1 MKTRLN
7 LLAAITILLFFV
19 SCSSTSITGLPPRSG
34 NSVLLGGHV
43 SILIPGQIGGAKQI
57 LAVMLINCDT
67 GAHHIIHATRSDSPD
82 SGFTGKFFIQ
92 ANVPP
97 GKYAP
102 AAFVIRVGIAG
113 WYGTIFIP
121 VPEHAIII
129 TTAREKIAYL
139 GTYQLTF
146 DGGTQGTIYII
157 KGETREC
164 VVSPYRIVQIDRK
177 PEYRWL
183 DMVDNKIYAQITF
196 DPSNTKLI
204 ELERDNQY
212 LPPSARDE
220 FMLKVNELIEKTKRE
235 EWR

>member
-1 MKTRLN
+1 MKTRLHV
-7 LLAAITILLFFV
+7 LLAIATLLLFV

-34 NSVLLGGHV
+34 NSALLGGHV
-43 SILIPGQIGGAKQI
+43 SILIPGQIGGVKQI
-57 LAVMLINCDT
+57 LAVMLTNCDT
-67 GAHHIIHATRSDSPD
+67 GAHHIINAIKSDSPD
-82 SGFTGKFFIQ
+82 SGFAGKFFIQ

-102 AAFVIRVGIAG
+102 TAFVIRVGIAG
-113 WYGTIFIP
+113 WYGTVFIP
-121 VPEHAIII
+121 VPDHAIII
-129 TTAREKIAYL
+129 TAAREKISYL

-146 DGGTQGTIYII
+146 DGGTKGIIYIM

-177 PEYRWL
+177 PEHRWL
-183 DMVDNKIYAQITF
+183 DMVDNKIYAQIIF
-196 DPSNTKLI
+196 DPSNTRLI
-204 ELERDNQY
+204 ELKRDNQY
-212 LPPSARDE
+212 LPPSAREE